1 MRSARCYVLSAVLG
15 ARCYV
20 LSAVL
25 GAMCVSVA
33 AHPARSTSSAS
44 AAPSQRIARGNPQVH
59 VNTHPAAPAAQAVV
73 DAALAGGTAPGI
85 SAAIVLPDRGM
96 ISVTA
101 GVSNRETG
109 APMTSLDRMLI
120 GSVGKTFAAARAVQL
135 IETGE
140 LGLDDPIG
148 KYLGAEPWFARLPNA
163 RAITVRHLMTHTSGL
178 VRYEFKEAFAR
189 DLRANPDKTWE
200 PHELLA
206 YVFDE
211 PAPFA
216 AGKGWEYSDT
226 NYIVLGMILERV
238 HQQPF
243 YQQVR
248 RALLGKMRRHR
259 FLPSTSREIPG
270 LIQGYTGAGDPLT
283 GEAGP
288 VIVDGRFIVSP
299 QFEWTG
305 GGFAGTPT
313 GLARW
318 AHLLYTGGAFAK
330 PGSVRLMIDA
340 AVPAKLGPGTKY
352 GLGVIV
358 RTGTPVGE
366 VWGHSGF
373 FPGYLT
379 EMIYLPERGIA
390 IAVQVNTSDAR
401 ALGTSPLRIAY
412 ALAGIPGI

>member
-1 MRSARCYVLSAVLG
+1 V
-15 ARCYV
+15 
-20 LSAVL
+20 
-25 GAMCVSVA
+25 
-33 AHPARSTSSAS
+33 
-44 AAPSQRIARGNPQVH
+44 I
-59 VNTHPAAPAAQAVV
+59 

-85 SAAIVLPDRGM
+85 SAAIVLSDRQV
-96 ISVTA
+96 IAVTA

-135 IETGE
+135 IEDDR
-140 LGLDDPIG
+140 LGLDDPIE
-148 KYLGAEPWFARLPNA
+148 KYLGPEPWFARLPNA

-216 AGKGWEYSDT
+216 PGEGWEYSDT

-238 HQQPF
+238 HDHP
-243 YQQVR
+243 YYLQVR
-248 RALLGKMRRHR
+248 RGLLGKMRRHR
-259 FLPSTSREIPG
+259 FLPSTSRELPG

-288 VIVDGRFIVSP
+288 VIVDGRLIVSP

-318 AHLLYTGGAFAK
+318 AHLLYAGAAFQK
-330 PGSVRLMIDA
+330 PESLRLMIDA

-352 GLGVIV
+352 GLGVVV
-358 RTGTPVGE
+358 RAGTPVGE

>member
-1 MRSARCYVLSAVLG
+1 MRGAKCYVLVLCYVLVPCAVLG
-15 ARCYV
+15 A
-20 LSAVL
+20 SPA
-25 GAMCVSVA
+25 
-33 AHPARSTSSAS
+33 PARSIEHSAPGTEP
-44 AAPSQRIARGNPQVH
+44 ARDAQRVSRGDPQVKI
-59 VNTHPAAPAAQAVV
+59 NTHPAAPAAQAVL

-85 SAAIVLPDRGM
+85 SAAIVLPDRQV
-96 ISVTA
+96 IAVTA
-101 GVSNRETG
+101 GVSNRET
-109 APMTSLDRMLI
+109 ATPMTALDLMLI

-135 IETGE
+135 IEAGR
-140 LGLDDPIG
+140 LALDDPIE
-148 KYLGAEPWFARLPNA
+148 KHLGSEPWFARLPNA
-163 RAITVRHLMTHTSGL
+163 RAITLRHLMTHTSGL
-178 VRYEFKEAFAR
+178 VRYEFKDAFAR
-189 DLRANPDKTWE
+189 DLRASPDKTWK

-216 AGKGWEYSDT
+216 PGEGWEYSDT
-226 NYIVLGMILERV
+226 NYIVLGLILERV
-238 HQQPF
+238 HEQPY

-248 RALLGKMRRHR
+248 RALLGKMRRNR
-259 FLPSTSREIPG
+259 FVPSTSREIPG
-270 LIQGYTGAGDPLT
+270 LVQGYTGAGDPLT
-283 GEAGP
+283 GYARP
-288 VIVDGRFIVSP
+288 VLVDGRFIVNP

-330 PGSVRLMIDA
+330 PESVRMMIDA
-340 AVPAKLGPGTKY
+340 AVPAKLGPETRY

-358 RTGTPVGE
+358 RSATPVGE

-379 EMIYLPERGIA
+379 EMIYLPERGLA
-390 IAVQVNTSDAR
+390 IAVQTNTSDAR
-401 ALGTSPLRIAY
+401 ALGTTPLQIAY